1 MKHLRLVFVVLALIG
16 AGFLAST
23 FYYVL
28 PKTEKVHLSG
38 TEVKRTEDG
47 TANHDVRYVQTVTL
61 DNQAAVF
68 RNEDTRWGWPPY
80 MKFNSADIAAQA
92 TAMARD
98 NPSATV
104 LITYYGA
111 RDRILSWY
119 PNVVKMEIVTA
130 DYQHVP
136 IFNIVF
142 FVVLFSVLTA
152 VYVWT
157 RRRLGRLRDRWKNR
171 NTSKAQG

>member
-1 MKHLRLVFVVLALIG
+1 MKHVRLVLVLLALIG
-16 AGFLAST
+16 AAFLAST

-47 TANHDVRYVQTVTL
+47 TANHDVRYIQAVTV
-61 DNQAAVF
+61 DNEAAVF

-80 MKFNSADIAAQA
+80 LKFNSADLSAQA
-92 TAMARD
+92 TEIARD

-111 RDRILSWY
+111 RDRILNWY
-119 PNVVKMEIVTA
+119 PNAVKMEIVPA
-130 DYQHVP
+130 DYQHIP
-136 IFNIVF
+136 IFNLAF
-142 FVVLFSVLTA
+142 FVVLFAGLTT

-157 RRRLGRLRDRWKNR
+157 RRRVAKLRDKWKNR
-171 NTSKAQG
+171 NPAKT